1 MECGVSE
8 YPVDIAE
15 VHVSGM
21 DLRCRLCGPEGGE
34 PVLLLHGF
42 PESSAMWVPTMR
54 LLAAKGY
61 RCVAPDQ
68 RGYSP
73 GARPRSAGAYTM
85 RILAGD
91 VLALADAFG
100 FARFHL
106 VGHDWGA
113 ACGWTVV
120 QLHPERLLSWTAL
133 SVPHM
138 ASFGKALRT
147 DREQRKKSRYLLL
160 FQLPVLPELMLG
172 SGVLERLWKG
182 ASHEERE
189 DYRALLGP
197 YAARRAALNWYR
209 GARQDRVAY
218 GDVSVPTL
226 MIWGNRDIAIA
237 RAGVLDTA
245 RHMKGEYELLELDAG
260 HWIPR
265 AAFDA
270 VMSGLVDHLARHPE
284 R

>member
-1 MECGVSE
+1 MTDH
-8 YPVDIAE
+8 PVDILE
-15 VHVSGM
+15 VRANGM
-21 DLRCRLCGPEGGE
+21 TFRCRLCGPEDGE

-42 PESSAMWVPTMR
+42 PESSAMWVPAMR
-54 LLAAKGY
+54 ALADRGY

-73 GARPRSAGAYTM
+73 GARPRPAGAYTQ

-91 VLALADAFG
+91 AVALADACG
-100 FARFHL
+100 FDRFHL

-160 FQLPVLPELMLG
+160 FQLPVLPEILLG

-182 ASHEERE
+182 ASPEERE

-209 GARQDRVAY
+209 GARRDRVAY
-218 GDVSVPTL
+218 GEVSVPTL

-237 RAGVLDTA
+237 RAGVQDMA
-245 RHMKGEYELLELDAG
+245 RYMKGEYELLELDAG

-270 VMSGLVDHLARHPE
+270 VTSRLVGHLARHPSA

>member
-1 MECGVSE
+1 MDVKGVQIH
-8 YPVDIAE
+8 DISANGLAFRCR
-15 VHVSGM
+15 VSG
-21 DLRCRLCGPEGGE
+21 PEDGE
-34 PVLLLHGF
+34 PLLLLHGF

-54 LLAAKGY
+54 LLAGRGY

-73 GARPRSAGAYTM
+73 GARPRSAGVYTQ

-91 VLALADAFG
+91 AVALADACGFG
-100 FARFHL
+100 RFHL

-172 SGVLERLWKG
+172 TGVLERLWRG
-182 ASHEERE
+182 ASPEERE
-189 DYRALLGP
+189 DYREVLGS
-197 YAARRAALNWYR
+197 YAARRASLNWYR
-209 GARQDRVAY
+209 AARRDRVTY

-237 RAGVLDTA
+237 RAGVVDTA

-270 VMSGLVDHLARHPE
+270 VTSGLVKHLERHPA